1 MGINKSRSLIATI
14 NLSMATTSELIP
26 LSVYA
31 ARVYMKIK
39 KKRLGGLLIKLRPWY
54 WLYKRQGQYPSTRW
68 WLASICT
75 NIRYGL
81 PCIAGSQSWI

>member
-39 KKRLGGLLIKLRPWY
+39 KKRLGGLLIKLRP
-54 WLYKRQGQYPSTRW
+54 
-68 WLASICT
+68 
-75 NIRYGL
+75 
-81 PCIAGSQSWI
+81 